1 MTANLMTRRLMTR
14 RLASFLLLALACQ
27 ARDLTRYAVV
37 LNDAP
42 AGRAGNRAALLAA
55 HLPVRNSLQARGVH
69 ITNESHTLLNAIFV
83 ETEGISPAELEA
95 IPGVRYVARM
105 PALHMTLDRA
115 TELLNVPAA
124 WNAFGGMTN
133 AGAGIR
139 IAIIDSGIEATH
151 PAFQD
156 ATMKPPAN
164 YPACSIA
171 RLPLVPLDCKQF
183 TNSKVIVARSYV
195 TYIATGTGAIPAQN
209 SRPDDYTPR
218 DRVGHGTAVAMAAA
232 GVRNTGPA
240 ATIAG
245 VAPGAWLGSY
255 KVFGSPGVNDST
267 SADAVLAAL
276 EDAFADGM
284 DIAVLSL
291 GATPFS
297 GPEDAGAICG
307 YTAGRLCDPFAAAV
321 KNAVTGGM
329 VVVAAA
335 GNEGLSGTSV
345 QPTWGSMTTPA
356 HSPAAIAVGAITNS
370 HTWSNGLNVPGS
382 GAFRALSGAGPV
394 PTSALRPLGDA
405 STVGDSQACNPLPAG
420 SLSGTYAL
428 ADRGTCTFAVKVQNL
443 TAAGAAGAI
452 IINVPGDNSVLT
464 PGGLAGTTTVPAVV
478 VGYDDGQTIRG
489 YLLGQP
495 DAKAS
500 MSSSLQPFEATTGTQ
515 LAAFSSRG
523 PTLGSGGLKP
533 DVTAPGT
540 DLYTAGQGFDP
551 NGSLFTPSG
560 YLVSQGTSFAAPLIA
575 GIAALVKQ
583 ANRSLSPAQ
592 IRSAIVNTATADI
605 TESNGTAASVL
616 AAGAGRAN
624 AANAIAVNIA
634 AVPSSASFGLLS
646 AVANLPQ
653 VQAIQL
659 TNTGKTTANLT
670 LSVRQVQPDS
680 RASITLDRASLILA
694 AGQTVTVNLTLTGNV
709 PAPGLYEGSVVI
721 EGAATPFR
729 IPYMYVAGDGIPWN
743 MIPLY
748 GDGDD
753 GTVGKT
759 SSGGVVIVEITDR
772 YGIPVPNAPIRFT
785 AVAGGGALRNVDTS
799 TDIYGFAGAGITL
812 GPDPGVNTYVAT
824 SSGLSTSFSIT
835 ARKAPVVSANGVVD
849 AASFTSGAAVVPGS
863 YIAIYGTDLGTSP
876 QVATTAALPVS
887 MSKVSVSFDAG
898 SLSFPGRLHFVTPGQ
913 INVQIP
919 WEMPLNGTAR
929 MKVSVESSSTG
940 LYALPLTAYAPGMFE
955 YQTSGSSLVAARDEN
970 FALIG
975 PANAAKPGR
984 NIQIYCNALGP
995 VTNQPPSGEPS
1006 PTSPLAET
1014 TTTPVVT
1021 IGGQN
1026 ATVLFSGLT
1035 PTVVGLYQINL
1046 TVPNVS
1052 AGTKPITVTIGG
1064 VTSKPSSIPIQ

>member
-1 MTANLMTRRLMTR
+1 MTRRLTP
-14 RLASFLLLALACQ
+14 LFLLALACQ
-27 ARDLTRYAVV
+27 ARDLTRYAIV

-42 AGRAGNRAALLAA
+42 TGRTGNRAALLAA
-55 HLPVRNSLQARGVH
+55 HLPVRNSLQARGAH

-83 ETEGISPAELEA
+83 ETEGVSPAELEA

-139 IAIIDSGIEATH
+139 IAVIDSGIEATH

-156 ATMKPPAN
+156 PAMKAPAN

-195 TYIATGTGAIPAQN
+195 TYVAAGTGAIPAQN

-232 GVRNTGPA
+232 GVRTVGPA
-240 ATIAG
+240 ATITG
-245 VAPGAWLGSY
+245 VAPRAWLGSY

-284 DIAVLSL
+284 DVAVLSL

-335 GNEGLSGTSV
+335 GNEGLSGSSV

-370 HTWSNGLNVPGS
+370 HSWSNGLNVPGA
-382 GAFRALSGAGPV
+382 GTFRALLGAGPV
-394 PTSALRPLGDA
+394 PTAALRPVGDA

-420 SLSGTYAL
+420 SVSGTYAL
-428 ADRGTCTFAVKVQNL
+428 VDRGTCTFAVKVQNL

-478 VGYDDGQTIRG
+478 VGYEDGQTIRA

-495 DAKAS
+495 EAKAS
-500 MSSSLQPFEATTGTQ
+500 MSSTLLPFEVTTGTQ

-540 DLYTAGQGFDP
+540 DLYTAGQSFDP
-551 NGSLFTPSG
+551 NGSLFTPAG

-583 ANRSLSPAQ
+583 ANPALSPAQ

-624 AANAIAVNIA
+624 AANAVATNLA

-646 AVANLPQ
+646 AVANLPL

-659 TNTGKTTANLT
+659 TNTGKAAATLT
-670 LSVRQVQPDS
+670 LSVKQVQPDS
-680 RASITLDRASLILA
+680 RASVALDRASLILA
-694 AGQTVTVNLTLTGNV
+694 SGQTVTVNLTLTGNV
-709 PAPGLYEGSVVI
+709 PAPGLYEGAVVI

-729 IPYMYVAGDGIPWN
+729 IPYMYISGDGIPWN

-759 SSGGVVIVEITDR
+759 SSGGVVIAEITDR
-772 YGIPVPNAPIRFT
+772 YGIPVANAPIRFT
-785 AVAGGGALRNVDTS
+785 AVAGGGALRNVDTF
-799 TDIYGFAGAGITL
+799 TDIYGFAGAAITL

-824 SSGLSTSFSIT
+824 SSGLSTSFNIT
-835 ARKAPVVSANGVVD
+835 ARKAPVVATNGVVD
-849 AASFTSGAAVVPGS
+849 AASFTPGVAVVPGS
-863 YIAIYGTDLGTSP
+863 YVAIYGADLAPST

-919 WEMPLNGTAR
+919 WEMPLSGTAR

-955 YQTSGSSLVAARDEN
+955 YQASGSSFVAARDEN

-995 VTNQPPSGEPS
+995 VTNQPASGEPT
-1006 PTSPLAET
+1006 PASPLAET

-1052 AGTKPITVTIGG
+1052 AGAKPITVTIGG
-1064 VTSKPSSIPIQ
+1064 VTSKPSSIQIQ